1 MTPRAAFFTD
11 SFHEVNG
18 VALTSR
24 SLHEFAR
31 RRQYPFLSIHYG
43 SKAKVEQEGSF
54 RTAEFERS
62 RWRLGLERDLS
73 FDLLCWRNLSE
84 ELRLLREFKPDVIH
98 ATGPGDTGLPAA
110 WLAHRL
116 GVPLV
121 LSWHTN
127 VHEYAGRRLRKML
140 RGWPG
145 SLAERIDRAGEE
157 FALTLTARFY
167 QLARV
172 LLAPSPELCTLLHER
187 TGRPV
192 RLMTRG
198 SDPAR
203 FDPALRTRPVDSDE
217 VVIGF
222 VGRLSPEKNV
232 RLLVRVEDALDQVMP
247 GRYSFLIVGDGSERA
262 WLQARLRRARFAGVL
277 HGSELA
283 RAYADMD
290 LFAFPSETDTYGN
303 VVVEAM
309 ASGIPVVVTAR
320 GGPRFLVQ
328 PGETGLIGDGDDAFV
343 DQVVRLA
350 LDGGL
355 RQAMRR
361 PARAFAESQS
371 WDRVFEGV
379 YAAYE
384 EAVAGRTLAVERVG
398 GAGRAALA
406 EKI

>member
-1 MTPRAAFFTD
+1 MIPRVAFFTD

-43 SKAKVEQEGSF
+43 AKAALEKQGEF
-54 RTAEFERS
+54 WIAEYERS

-73 FDLLCWRNLSE
+73 FDLLCWRNLPAV
-84 ELRLLREFKPDVIH
+84 LKLLREFEPDVIH
-98 ATGPGDTGLPAA
+98 ATGPGDMGLPAA

-127 VHEYAGRRLRKML
+127 VHEYAGRRLRRML
-140 RGWPG
+140 QGWPG
-145 SLAERIDRAGEE
+145 SLAGRVDELGERA
-157 FALTLTARFY
+157 ALALTARFY

-192 RLMTRG
+192 RLMRRG
-198 SDPAR
+198 SNPET
-203 FDPALRTRPVDSDE
+203 FHPSLRARPVEADE
-217 VVIGF
+217 VLIGF

-232 RLLVRVEDALDQVMP
+232 RLLAALEEALERVMP

-262 WLQARLRRARFAGVL
+262 WLESRLRRARFTGVL
-277 HGSELA
+277 RGPELA

-290 LFAFPSETDTYGN
+290 LFVFPSETDTYGN

-309 ASGIPVVVTAR
+309 ASGVPVVVTGR
-320 GGPRFLVQ
+320 GGPRFLVR
-328 PGETGLIGDGDDAFV
+328 PGETGLIGATREAFV
-343 DQVVRLA
+343 EQVVRLA
-350 LDGGL
+350 LDNKL
-355 RQAMRR
+355 RWGMRQ
-361 PARAFAESQS
+361 PAREFAESQS

-379 YAAYE
+379 YAAYG
-384 EAVAGRTLAVERVG
+384 EAVLGQRMAEERLGGGGRS
-398 GAGRAALA
+398 ALP
-406 EKI
+406 EEI

>member
-1 MTPRAAFFTD
+1 VAFFTD

-43 SKAKVEQEGSF
+43 AQVRVEKQGAF
-54 RTAEFERS
+54 WIAEYERS
-62 RWRLGLERDLS
+62 TWRLGLERDLS
-73 FDLLCWRNLSE
+73 FDLVCWRNLAAM
-84 ELRLLREFKPDVIH
+84 LKLLREFEPDVIH
-98 ATGPGDTGLPAA
+98 ATGPGDTGLLAA

-127 VHEYAGRRLRKML
+127 VHEYAGRRLRRMMQ
-140 RGWPG
+140 GWPG
-145 SLAERIDRAGEE
+145 SLAERLDDWGERG
-157 FALTLTARFY
+157 ALALTARFY
-167 QLARV
+167 QLGRV

-198 SDPAR
+198 SDPAQ
-203 FDPALRTRPVDSDE
+203 FDPSLRRRAADASE
-217 VVIGF
+217 VIIGF

-232 RLLVRVEDALDQVMP
+232 RLLARVEEALERAMP
-247 GRYSFLIVGDGSERA
+247 DRFSFLIVGDGSERA
-262 WLQARLRRARFAGVL
+262 WLESRLRRARFTGVL
-277 HGSELA
+277 RGGELA

-290 LFAFPSETDTYGN
+290 LFVFPSETDTYGN

-309 ASGIPVVVTAR
+309 ASGVPVVVTGR
-320 GGPRFLVQ
+320 GGPRFLVR
-328 PGETGLIGDGDDAFV
+328 PGETGLIGESEDAFV
-343 DQVVRLA
+343 GQVVRLG
-350 LDGGL
+350 LDGEL
-355 RQAMRR
+355 RRRMRR

-379 YAAYE
+379 YAAYG
-384 EAVAGRTLAVERVG
+384 EAVLGRSAEPKRAGS
-398 GAGRAALA
+398 AGRAAVA
-406 EKI
+406 EEA